1 MTNADLSHQELYF
14 FSRMAVR
21 VYTEL
26 GSVVETSAAA
36 HKFCLKKHKTLAHSM
51 MLENEQEKQI

>member
-26 GSVVETSAAA
+26 CSLVETSAAA
-36 HKFCLKKHKTLAHSM
+36 HKFCMTKHKTLAHSM